1 MKPPIHTLITFKT
14 KARQMHVNGDK
25 APHIKYK
32 RKVSRRDC
40 GLKPHQHDYYNSDMF
55 PSMLQQRAYDNAIG
69 AREWE
74 YLDRLPETVHID
86 ASGFLAA
93 VTVRVEV

>member
-1 MKPPIHTLITFKT
+1 MKPATPALITFKT
-14 KARQMHVNGDK
+14 KVRQMHVNDDK
-25 APHIKYK
+25 APYIEYK

-40 GLKPHQHDYYNSDMF
+40 DLKPHQHDYYNSDMF
-55 PSMLQQRAYDNAIG
+55 PSMLQRAYDNAIG